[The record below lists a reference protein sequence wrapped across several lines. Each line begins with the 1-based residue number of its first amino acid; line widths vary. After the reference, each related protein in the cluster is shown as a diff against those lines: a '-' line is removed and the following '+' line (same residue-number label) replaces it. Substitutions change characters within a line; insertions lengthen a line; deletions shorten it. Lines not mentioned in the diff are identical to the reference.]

1 MFISF
6 QHNYT
11 LRVFDKVTEQR
22 VSIETMIIIVDFA
35 IAPDQCL
42 DLVPLLFTFLVYILP
57 DSGNAVSKLVIYLY
71 TSSERA
77 NGFAW
82 GCVPRNRTSISYA
95 LIGIPLISMIMY
107 PLPRII

>member
-1 MFISF
+1 MYLTYFVFISS
-6 QHNYT
+6 QHNYA
-11 LRVFDKVTEQR
+11 LRVFDKGTEQR
-22 VSIETMIIIVDFA
+22 VRIETMVDFA

-42 DLVPLLFTFLVYILP
+42 ASFLLTFLVYILP
-57 DSGNAVSKLVIYLY
+57 YSGNAVSKLVIYLY

-95 LIGIPLISMIMY
+95 LTEPARGPLVNFN
-107 PLPRII
+107 

>member
-1 MFISF
+1 MYLSYFVFISS

-22 VSIETMIIIVDFA
+22 VSIKTMVDFA

-42 DLVPLLFTFLVYILP
+42 ASFLLTFLVYILP
-57 DSGNAVSKLVIYLY
+57 YSGNAVSKLVIYLY

-82 GCVPRNRTSISYA
+82 VGVPRNRTSISYA
-95 LIGIPLISMIMY
+95 LNQI
-107 PLPRII
+107 